1 MQTVMLCLVS
11 LLFAGP
17 ALAQQSQ
24 PKNQPSDTQSVTAAQ
39 PDKPKMGKGAC
50 KADVEQFCKDVEKGK
65 IGDCLKQHKD
75 ELSADCK
82 AARKEHAKKKFMAAR
97 KAVKDACKADVDQ
110 FCKDFEKGKVG
121 DCLKQHK
128 DELSADCKA
137 ARGKMHHMREKRAEK
152 TQEATPVQPST
163 QQPAQQ

>member
-1 MQTVMLCLVS
+1 MQTVMVCLVS

-24 PKNQPSDTQSVTAAQ
+24 PQNQPSDTQGVTAAQ

-82 AARKEHAKKKFMAAR
+82 AARDKIH
-97 KAVKDACKADVDQ
+97 Q
-110 FCKDFEKGKVG
+110 
-121 DCLKQHK
+121 
-128 DELSADCKA
+128 
-137 ARGKMHHMREKRAEK
+137 MREKRAEK